1 MEQINPIIKADFP
14 DPDVIRVGDTYYM
27 ISTTMHF
34 FPGGII
40 LRSYDL
46 VHWEFVSYV
55 FDRLE
60 STDAE
65 CLQGEQS
72 IYGKGMWAASLRYH
86 SNKFYVCFSAYDVG
100 KTYLFTADEIIG
112 PWKRHYIE
120 GVYHHNSLLFDDD
133 GRTYVT
139 WGMDQIHLT
148 ELNEELTA
156 PRQGGLDRII
166 VEEKKDVYLGYEG
179 SHFYKINGRYY
190 LFLIHWPKQ
199 GKGRRTQAC
208 FYADHLTDTFV
219 GGDVFED
226 DNGYSYQ
233 GIPQGIAQGGIVET
247 PEGKWYSV
255 MFQDHGAAG
264 RMPVLVPITW
274 IQDENSPEG
283 KLLPVF
289 GENGKQP
296 KQIEVVSTRP
306 NYRYEPLFSSDIF
319 EKEDEKAKIHP
330 AWQWNHEPDDTL
342 WNKTEDGGLA
352 MKTDKICVNVV
363 QAVNTLTQRMMYPT
377 SSFKVRVD
385 ASKIN
390 NGDYAGVCALQGCY
404 GWIGIAKEM
413 GCYFIV
419 MYSRKMEDTSMRDIS
434 ADYMPGTEVFR
445 APFDGNCVEFK
456 VRGDFTEGRD
466 VAEFYYR
473 RNRRWIKAGEQKLVF
488 KLDHFMGCRYG
499 MFLYSTV
506 KSGGEAVFWDSE
518 YRCLDE

>member
-1 MEQINPIIKADFP
+1 M
-14 DPDVIRVGDTYYM
+14 
-27 ISTTMHF
+27 
-34 FPGGII
+34 
-40 LRSYDL
+40 
-46 VHWEFVSYV
+46 
-55 FDRLE
+55 
-60 STDAE
+60 
-65 CLQGEQS
+65 
-72 IYGKGMWAASLRYH
+72 
-86 SNKFYVCFSAYDVG
+86 
-100 KTYLFTADEIIG
+100 
-112 PWKRHYIE
+112 
-120 GVYHHNSLLFDDD
+120 
-133 GRTYVT
+133 
-139 WGMDQIHLT
+139 
-148 ELNEELTA
+148 
-156 PRQGGLDRII
+156 
-166 VEEKKDVYLGYEG
+166 EEKKDVYLGYEG

-413 GCYFIV
+413 GRYFIV